1 MQFCQLKLTNGAD
14 DLSVLARV
22 IDLHQQNNRKMKLYA
37 IKHVFQKKG
46 ITFAV

>member
-1 MQFCQLKLTNGAD
+1 MKFCQLKLKNEAD
-14 DLSVLARV
+14 DLSVFAKA
-22 IDLHQQNNRKMKLYA
+22 IDLHQQNNRKIKLHA

>member
-1 MQFCQLKLTNGAD
+1 MKFCQLKLTNEAD
-14 DLSVLARV
+14 DLSVFARA
-22 IDLHQQNNRKMKLYA
+22 IDLHQQNNRKIKENA